1 VRSDIEVFIEH
12 HWGPDP
18 SNLDQLYSQSA
29 TNALVSCH
37 HLSMFCT
44 VILSLT
50 YISVVFCQ
58 NKYGKEMMR
67 LYGEGVN
74 RREQEIDYVA
84 LYASREGKSHE
95 QWVDGYC
102 DTARAVRGP
111 PPRLGRA
118 ARPWPHDCFGQPRM
132 TGHHAPWAVAS
143 GRFSVQYCARGFKC
157 FSIVLNFRNCFKLQK
172 SVETCRSV

>member
-1 VRSDIEVFIEH
+1 
-12 HWGPDP
+12 
-18 SNLDQLYSQSA
+18 
-29 TNALVSCH
+29 
-37 HLSMFCT
+37 MFCT

-95 QWVDGYC
+95 Q
-102 DTARAVRGP
+102 
-111 PPRLGRA
+111 
-118 ARPWPHDCFGQPRM
+118 
-132 TGHHAPWAVAS
+132 
-143 GRFSVQYCARGFKC
+143 
-157 FSIVLNFRNCFKLQK
+157 
-172 SVETCRSV
+172 